1 MKKLIAGLLLL
12 SAGFASAAEI
22 AGNVALT
29 TDYRFRGI
37 SQTDRDPAVQGGF
50 DIAFENG
57 LYAGTWASSIQYGGS
72 VEMDFYG
79 GWVKEFNDDV
89 SLDLGYMYYYYPS
102 DNSDPDLDLQEFYA
116 KLGFYGATVGVI
128 YSDDYFAKSGEF
140 WYLFG
145 DYSVP
150 LGEQFSLDLHVGY
163 NELDGDQNFVSNYFD
178 YSIGVSTSVFGAD
191 LSLAYVDTD
200 VSNSDCGD
208 KLCEG
213 SAVFTISKSL

>member
-12 SAGFASAAEI
+12 SSGFVSAAEI
-22 AGNVALT
+22 VGNVALT

-72 VEMDFYG
+72 VEIDFYG
-79 GWVKEFNDDV
+79 GWVKEFNEDV

-116 KLGFYGATVGVI
+116 KLGLYGATVGVI

-145 DYSVP
+145 DYSLP

-163 NELDGDQNFVSNYFD
+163 NELDGAQNFVSNYFD